1 MSQMRISCAS
11 LVSEVITGE
20 NVTHLSDI
28 TDHCVTGE
36 NVTLVSNITGHHAT
50 GENIS
55 HLCYQK

>member
-1 MSQMRISCAS
+1 MRISCTS

-36 NVTLVSNITGHHAT
+36 NVTLVSGITGHHAT